1 MVIEMSRV
9 FIGIGS
15 NLGDRPSYCKSAVHE
30 LSAFA
35 NIVNISPLYETE
47 PVDKEDQPE
56 FVNGVVEIDTDLSPH
71 ELLTE
76 INSIEQKLGR
86 VREEKWGPR
95 TIDLDIIF
103 YDDIV
108 VEDKDLEI
116 PHPRAH
122 LRRFV
127 LEPLCEIAPEF
138 IHPIYK
144 LSARDLLNNI
154 DDNKRVVRLDESTAS
169 QP

>member
-1 MVIEMSRV
+1 M
-9 FIGIGS
+9 
-15 NLGDRPSYCKSAVHE
+15 
-30 LSAFA
+30 
-35 NIVNISPLYETE
+35 
-47 PVDKEDQPE
+47 
-56 FVNGVVEIDTDLSPH
+56 
-71 ELLTE
+71 
-76 INSIEQKLGR
+76 
-86 VREEKWGPR
+86 
-95 TIDLDIIF
+95 DIIF